1 MSARSGEGVDE
12 LAAAIRRLCLKDE
25 TPEEGDIAPNLR
37 QASQL
42 RRALEALE
50 ALKKAI
56 AMSVP
61 PDLCSIHLETASAHL
76 ADITG
81 LNSTEDTLNAI
92 FSSFCIG
99 K

>member
-1 MSARSGEGVDE
+1 
-12 LAAAIRRLCLKDE
+12 
-25 TPEEGDIAPNLR
+25 
-37 QASQL
+37 
-42 RRALEALE
+42 
-50 ALKKAI
+50 
-56 AMSVP
+56 MSVP